1 MELVVIVIMLALL
14 EYIVLGVRVGSARV
28 RTGLEAPAVTGN
40 EEFER
45 HFRVHYNTIEQL
57 ILFIPGVWFFAEYIH
72 ELSAV
77 GLGLVFIFGRA
88 LYAVKYV
95 KDPGSRSVG
104 MTLTVLPCYVLVIGA
119 LGGAIWA
126 AIVAGDLV

>member
-14 EYIVLGVRVGSARV
+14 EYIILLARVGSVRV

-57 ILFIPGVWFFAEYIH
+57 ILFIPSIWFFAEYVHIQG
-72 ELSAV
+72 AV
-77 GLGLVFIFGRA
+77 TLGIVFIIGRA
-88 LYAVKYV
+88 LYAVNYV
-95 KDPGSRSVG
+95 KEPASRNVG
-104 MTLTVLPCYVLVIGA
+104 MILTVLPCYTLVLGA
-119 LGGAIWA
+119 LCGAIWT
-126 AIVAGDLV
+126 AI